1 MAVMVKQTLPK
12 AAWLL
17 DYTTRDKP
25 FNDLSNPRV
34 IDIVGRHCSVVSPAR
49 DFARLRREFA
59 VSDERAEGHGFV
71 FSWGLHELNP
81 ADPEDVAKAMRAVER
96 FFDRLPESPELLVAQ
111 ADGKGGNFH
120 IHGVKSNVVM
130 ADCEVNGQRYR
141 AGSSVGG
148 KALDIEW
155 MREQFDECCRL
166 EGLGQTLEPYVKGD
180 RRSGLDAAARRAG
193 KRTNNDICKDAVEG
207 AIRSGARTLQEFDYE
222 LGARGVEL
230 RVERKV
236 SGKYAG
242 QTWLAYRPVGA
253 KGWTRDQ
260 FMGLER
266 YGHDAVVAGLA
277 DPSSRTPRTVNPLP
291 GPPKPLP
298 VPTAEQLKESAAVVD
313 DLAARGRARGYG
325 SVPAPAGPKKPA
337 KPVILTYIDPA
348 RRLGGVPSTFEMGM
362 ARYTQEE
369 MDEAIAYWKWE
380 QSQVETAQ
388 PVQQV
393 EPTTVEPVED
403 STAVDEAVEQV
414 TTEEVATTP
423 VVIDEPAA
431 SVELTAQERSDAE
444 VDLLLV
450 RHRVI
455 TEDSALI
462 DEQFDELRDRIGAL
476 KERLGMDPDDVPPV
490 DEVLGEYEMRF
501 GSDELA
507 DLDASETDV
516 PSASAA
522 VHASPSASAPV
533 ERPRV
538 NFAADM
544 SPSSASAAER
554 LNHARQSADTPSASA
569 PVDVD
574 SASAASTTW
583 RSKFE
588 DWEPTT
594 AKDIENKPVLLAF
607 DRLVHERLAAGQ
619 PVLEAEIAKVRVGR
633 MAIDR
638 YREHWDRPTLEL
650 LEAREVKKAYGR
662 EWFDKEKKLDAK
674 LQELRATTLSIDPR
688 RVTLAEERKTAGGRW
703 RRARE
708 EMSQGNYVTPE
719 HLTETERKKR
729 QIRQQNQ
736 ALADQGKSERAASW
750 RPSPPLGGN
759 TGTGRSIVD

>member
-1 MAVMVKQTLPK
+1 MAVMAKQTLPK

-25 FNDLSNPRV
+25 FNDMSNPRV

-96 FFDRLPESPELLVAQ
+96 FFDRLPESPDLLVAQ

-141 AGSSVGG
+141 AGSSIGG

-207 AIRSGARTLQEFDYE
+207 AICSGARTLQEFEYE

-236 SGKYAG
+236 AGKYAG

-266 YGHDAVVAGLA
+266 YGHDAVMAGLA
-277 DPSSRTPRTVNPLP
+277 DPTSRTPRTVNPLP

-298 VPTAEQLKESAAVVD
+298 VPTAEQLEVSAAVVD
-313 DLAARGRARGYG
+313 DLTAKGRARGYG

-337 KPVILTYIDPA
+337 KPIMLTYLDPV
-348 RRLGGVPSTFEMGM
+348 RREGASPDTFGM
-362 ARYTQEE
+362 AMAKYTHEE
-369 MDEAIAYWKWE
+369 IDDAVAYWEWE
-380 QSQVETAQ
+380 QSQAKTAQ

-403 STAVDEAVEQV
+403 STAVDEAVKTV

-423 VVIDEPAA
+423 VVIDEPAGP
-431 SVELTAQERSDAE
+431 VDLTAQERSDAE
-444 VDLLLV
+444 VELLQI
-450 RHRVI
+450 RHRAI
-455 TEDSALI
+455 TEGATLT
-462 DEQFDELRDRIGAL
+462 DEQYGELMDRADAL
-476 KERLGMDPDDVPPV
+476 KERLDIDPDDVPSV
-490 DEVLGEYEMRF
+490 DEVLDEYEMRC

-507 DLDASETDV
+507 DLDASEDDV
-516 PSASAA
+516 
-522 VHASPSASAPV
+522 PSASAPV
-533 ERPRV
+533 EKQRIDLG
-538 NFAADM
+538 ADM
-544 SPSSASAAER
+544 SPSSASAADR
-554 LNHARQSADTPSASA
+554 LRETRQSAETPSASA
-569 PVDVD
+569 PVVVD
-574 SASAASTTW
+574 SASAASTGW

-594 AKDIENKPVLLAF
+594 PKDIEAKPVLLAF
-607 DRLVHERLAAGQ
+607 DQLAHGRLAAGQ
-619 PVLEAEIAKVRVGR
+619 PVLEAEIPEGGIGPTTIEKH
-633 MAIDR
+633 
-638 YREHWDRPTLEL
+638 RERWDDSTLGL
-650 LEAREVKKAYGR
+650 LESRETKKAYGQQWFQR
-662 EWFDKEKKLDAK
+662 EKTLNVKLE
-674 LQELRATTLSIDPR
+674 ELRASTLSIDPR
-688 RVTLAEERKTAGGRW
+688 RVELAKERDTAGNRW
-703 RRARE
+703 RTARE
-708 EMSQGNYVTPE
+708 EMKAGNYVTPE
-719 HLTETERKKR
+719 HLTEAERKRR

-736 ALADQGKSERAASW
+736 ALADQGKAERAAKGQTE
-750 RPSPPLGGN
+750 SPPGGN